1 MVLGTP
7 RASRPACVDM
17 PRCIP
22 PSPRPRRARDPT
34 PRGKCLEAKHRKR
47 LGTSA
52 RHRARDG
59 RRRQR
64 VYEGIARK
72 VTLNPY
78 LCKCIVVFTVWSRR
92 HCSILTYVFTVW
104 SRTLSILTY
113 VFTVWSRTLLNPHL
127 CIHRLWS
134 RTLSILTYV
143 FTVWSRTLSIL
154 TGLRDGRR
162 GVIHDGAVVGARPS
176 GPSKPNAVSS
186 ASAAARSE
194 PARRLAAERSAAPM
208 ALWIESAAR
217 EASVSPGTCGEK
229 RRRRDEHLHAR
240 AHRVSRGTARGPT
253 PGGGVARGIG
263 KRLARYREGAHA
275 SPESVQ
281 GRCVGAP
288 AARVQGEIASPN
300 PRGVRGCQG
309 EGAEGGAPW

>member
-7 RASRPACVDM
+7 RASRPAACVDM

-52 RHRARDG
+52 RHGARDG

-72 VTLNPY
+72 VTLNP
-78 LCKCIVVFTVWSRR
+78 
-92 HCSILTYVFTVW
+92 
-104 SRTLSILTY
+104 
-113 VFTVWSRTLLNPHL
+113 HL
-127 CIHRLWS
+127 
-134 RTLSILTYV
+134 LTYV

-162 GVIHDGAVVGARPS
+162 GVIHDGAVVGARPC
-176 GPSKPNAVSS
+176 GPSKPSAVSS

-240 AHRVSRGTARGPT
+240 AHRVSRGTERVPT
-253 PGGGVARGIG
+253 LGGGVARGVG

-309 EGAEGGAPW
+309 EGAEGGRRRGERVHARRLGRTPN

>member
-34 PRGKCLEAKHRKR
+34 PRGKCLEAKQRKR

-72 VTLNPY
+72 VTLNP
-78 LCKCIVVFTVWSRR
+78 
-92 HCSILTYVFTVW
+92 
-104 SRTLSILTY
+104 
-113 VFTVWSRTLLNPHL
+113 HL
-127 CIHRLWS
+127 CIHR
-134 RTLSILTYV
+134 LTYV

-162 GVIHDGAVVGARPS
+162 GVIHDGAVVGARPC
-176 GPSKPNAVSS
+176 GPSKPSAVSS

-240 AHRVSRGTARGPT
+240 AP
-253 PGGGVARGIG
+253 
-263 KRLARYREGAHA
+263 RLARYREGAHA
-275 SPESVQ
+275 
-281 GRCVGAP
+281 
-288 AARVQGEIASPN
+288 
-300 PRGVRGCQG
+300 RG
-309 EGAEGGAPW
+309 GGGGKGG

>member
-1 MVLGTP
+1 MVPRGRRARADRP
-7 RASRPACVDM
+7 RASTCRDASA
-17 PRCIP
+17 IP

-72 VTLNPY
+72 VTLNP
-78 LCKCIVVFTVWSRR
+78 
-92 HCSILTYVFTVW
+92 
-104 SRTLSILTY
+104 
-113 VFTVWSRTLLNPHL
+113 HL
-127 CIHRLWS
+127 
-134 RTLSILTYV
+134 LTYV

-162 GVIHDGAVVGARPS
+162 GVIHDGAVVGARPC
-176 GPSKPNAVSS
+176 GPSKPSAVSS

-240 AHRVSRGTARGPT
+240 AHRVSRGTERVPTPAQRASKAVVWAPQRRASRARLHLPILAACAAARG
-253 PGGGVARGIG
+253 RGQ
-263 KRLARYREGAHA
+263 R
-275 SPESVQ
+275 
-281 GRCVGAP
+281 
-288 AARVQGEIASPN
+288 
-300 PRGVRGCQG
+300 
-309 EGAEGGAPW
+309 GGAPW